1 MEKFEFDKIMKEI
14 RMIEAEMRKINKVKD
29 EEIKK
34 ILEFYEKQLAPY
46 EKLLKGYKDKLIKSD
61 LKYKRIL
68 R

>member
-14 RMIEAEMRKINKVKD
+14 RMIEAEMRKINKVKE

-34 ILEFYEKQLAPY
+34 ILEFYGKQLAPY

>member
-34 ILEFYEKQLAPY
+34 IY
-46 EKLLKGYKDKLIKSD
+46 LK
-61 LKYKRIL
+61 
-68 R
+68 

>member
-1 MEKFEFDKIMKEI
+1 MKEFEFDEIMKEI
-14 RMIEAEMRKINKVKD
+14 RMIEAEMRKINKVKE

-34 ILEFYEKQLAPY
+34 ILEFYGKQLAPY